1 MQYNADV
8 LVIGSG
14 AAGLMAA
21 HAAASA
27 GRTVVIADKSLIGR
41 GGATIM
47 AQMTTAVALASAEPD
62 SVDLHVEDT
71 LAGARGLADP
81 AIVRAICARGPEVI
95 LEVEKYGAN
104 WARTP
109 DGKYSQVV
117 APGHS
122 RRRCVY
128 VDVLRTGDAVS
139 QALRSVV
146 RRHQKIRRLANVMV
160 TKIVKDGE
168 RVTGAIGFA
177 IEDLAP
183 VAICAHTVIVATGG
197 LTAVY
202 KRNSASSNMT
212 GDGFVL
218 AAEAG
223 ATLRDMEFVQF
234 FPIAHLYPPLV
245 HLDPIMWDPFRYKLG
260 GRLLNGKFEE
270 FMHHYTGEVSGKYS
284 APRDQASYA
293 ILSEVE
299 AGRGSPHGG
308 VWLDF
313 RMIEPEKLKEGFGP
327 VIGILEQQG
336 IDLTRDMVEVAPTAH
351 YFLSGIEVDTA
362 MRTGVD
368 GLLACGEAIY
378 GMHGANRLSGNAITE
393 ALVTG
398 RIAGETA
405 AARSSASGPRV
416 LDHVTREEWTRLQ
429 HLWHPRKVEC
439 DDVPIG
445 ALRVRLQN
453 IMETGAGPLR
463 TADGL
468 AIALDELAALKD
480 EVEGTALAPQPAFAI
495 NLQEKVELQN
505 MIAVSETIVRGAL
518 ARRETRGAQ
527 VRLDFPEQDEVAVS
541 RAFRLGPDGWH
552 IEDVAPAVAL
562 AAPRHP
568 GAAARG
574 SS

>member
-1 MQYNADV
+1 
-8 LVIGSG
+8 
-14 AAGLMAA
+14 
-21 HAAASA
+21 
-27 GRTVVIADKSLIGR
+27 
-41 GGATIM
+41 
-47 AQMTTAVALASAEPD
+47 
-62 SVDLHVEDT
+62 
-71 LAGARGLADP
+71 
-81 AIVRAICARGPEVI
+81 
-95 LEVEKYGAN
+95 
-104 WARTP
+104 
-109 DGKYSQVV
+109 
-117 APGHS
+117 
-122 RRRCVY
+122 
-128 VDVLRTGDAVS
+128 VLRTGDAIS

-146 RRHQKIRRLANVMV
+146 RRNERIRRLPNVML
-160 TKIVKDGE
+160 TKIAKDAG
-168 RVTGAIGFA
+168 RTTGALGFA
-177 IEDLAP
+177 IEELAP
-183 VAICAHTVIVATGG
+183 VAISANAVIVATGG

-223 ATLRDMEFVQF
+223 ARLRDMEFVQF

-270 FMHHYTGEVSGKYS
+270 FMHAYSGEVSGKYS

-313 RMIEPEKLKEGFGP
+313 RMIDPAKLEAGFGP
-327 VIGILEQQG
+327 VIGILERQG

-405 AARSSASGPRV
+405 AAVESSGRPLSDDV
-416 LDHVTREEWTRLQ
+416 LQEEWARLQ
-429 HLWHPRKVEC
+429 HFWHPRPVAQ
-439 DDVPIG
+439 DDLPVD
-445 ALRVRLQN
+445 ALKLRLQN
-453 IMETGAGPLR
+453 VMEMGAGPLR

-468 AIALDELAALKD
+468 AIALDELAALKAD
-480 EVEGTALAPQPAFAI
+480 VARTALAPQRAFAM

-505 MIAVSETIVRGAL
+505 MIAVSEAIARGAL

-541 RAFRLGPDGWH
+541 RAFRLERGSWT
-552 IEDVAPAVAL
+552 IEDVVPAVTV
-562 AAPRHP
+562 
-568 GAAARG
+568 
-574 SS
+574 